1 MVPLITGCDVLVHEM
16 SYGPLIT
23 DLQRNYLHQDV
34 YNWKQVQHSA
44 LQDPKNVERWNKIK
58 ASAQLWEHSDAEMVG
73 NFASTVGAKKLVLT
87 HFSSRYDTNPRSEDR
102 MEYLIRGQVQEWFKG
117 RIEVARDGKTI
128 VVCFVSWNG
137 KLGVRV
143 FPDFESTRP
152 LRSLLTSKQDPCATQ
167 RVGNKQTTLWLSR
180 LGSSDDSS

>member
-34 YNWKQVQHSA
+34 YNWRQVQHSA
-44 LQDPKNVERWNKIK
+44 LQDPKNVERWNKIN
-58 ASAQLWEHSDAEMVG
+58 ASAQLWKHSDAEMVG